1 MKRQIIILAACTML
15 IFSGC
20 KKEPTTNE
28 PTNPPANPSS
38 TAFLLNEGNWGSN
51 DAEISLVNLA
61 EGTLRTNWFSSQ
73 NGRGLGDVA
82 QDLIHYG
89 NKLYATVYQSGKLEV
104 IDPITGKSIKQID
117 MGNRGPRYLAA
128 HDGKVYVSCYDKS
141 IVRIDTASLSIE
153 ATCRLS
159 GMQPEQLCIL
169 GNDIVVC
176 NCWQYDNDG
185 QSVYDNTLSVVDI
198 ASFTESRKIQVGT
211 NPGKIK
217 ALDSHRCIVACS
229 GDYGANP
236 AQTIVLDLSNDSQE
250 TIPINATNFDVCN
263 GNIYLYATAYDE
275 NWNTTTSFYKMDI
288 NTLSC
293 SPILESH
300 SNTLS
305 NAYGINIDPSIG
317 NIYICNSAYGMN
329 GDLYCFA
336 PDGKELWH
344 AEACFYASKVVF

>member
-1 MKRQIIILAACTML
+1 MGKHDGEGVALQRDVLGT
-15 IFSGC
+15 
-20 KKEPTTNE
+20 E
-28 PTNPPANPSS
+28 
-38 TAFLLNEGNWGSN
+38 FLEVETRFDGSLSDKN
-51 DAEISLVNLA
+51 DAVFGDEFQVHILFCELVQI
-61 EGTLRTNWFSSQ
+61 TLGAF
-73 NGRGLGDVA
+73 VFF
-82 QDLIHYG
+82 
-89 NKLYATVYQSGKLEV
+89 
-104 IDPITGKSIKQID
+104 
-117 MGNRGPRYLAA
+117 
-128 HDGKVYVSCYDKS
+128 GKVHHHLV
-141 IVRIDTASLSIE
+141 
-153 ATCRLS
+153 
-159 GMQPEQLCIL
+159 
-169 GNDIVVC
+169 NDIVVC

-250 TIPINATNFDVCN
+250 TLPINATNFDVCN
-263 GNIYLYATAYDE
+263 GYTYLYATAYDE

-305 NAYGINIDPSIG
+305 NAYGINIDPSTG